1 MDQAIQEMSK
11 LPELY
16 EKLALDAAV
25 KEAEFK
31 SLEEQKKV
39 VLAGIKNRV
48 KKENLKATESALERI
63 ALCSEEYG
71 IFMNGY
77 CESRHRYLVSKA
89 ALNALNVKVDI
100 LRSKNSYEVA
110 RIKIL

>member
-1 MDQAIQEMSK
+1 METVQEMSK

-16 EKLALDAAV
+16 DKLSYDAAI

-31 SLEEQKKV
+31 NLEEQRKV
-39 VLAGIKNRV
+39 ILAGIKNRA
-48 KKENLKATESALERI
+48 KKENLKATESALERV

-89 ALNALNVKVDI
+89 ALNALEVKIDI
-100 LRSKNSYEVA
+100 LRSKNSYDVA
-110 RIKIL
+110 RIKLL